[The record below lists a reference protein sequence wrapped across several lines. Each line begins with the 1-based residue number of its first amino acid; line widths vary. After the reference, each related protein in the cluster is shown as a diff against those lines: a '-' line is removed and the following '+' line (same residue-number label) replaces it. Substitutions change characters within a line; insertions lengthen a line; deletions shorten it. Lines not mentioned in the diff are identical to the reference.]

1 MERIGNKN
9 NTAESNPAPVVE
21 NKGNQEKKP
30 EEKGLKIEAKD
41 LGNNGRNN
49 RKDILDYIREENEA
63 ALKQMVGLG
72 LMDSRDAGKESRSM
86 ADFLR
91 DEEEKYFR
99 EKNNQS
105 KVRVSGDEAKKMSKG
120 MDEDFVPTKEA
131 TPEESMEDR
140 KHGEKVFLANINK
153 AIGENIGIKATAEA
167 KIDSIREETTKR
179 LIDTKRYDSMRSSIQ
194 SLYDQGRIDKGLYKT
209 KMASIDAIVQ
219 KAEETNNE
227 TMKDIAVGTY
237 GKIAAEQIKAENDRY
252 DNLENER
259 IKTDEE
265 ISKKRKEFAESG
277 LRGLTEAQQQELDKL
292 EDKRQA
298 LIADQR
304 KMNGLVS
311 KPDEER
317 IRERAVQIDEEEKQK
332 AAARK
337 EKLAKILGV
346 PVDQVDS
353 MVNNMVKKT
362 AAEQQ
367 KNAKQNNSANID
379 NGDSKKNTSAN
390 IDTADTKKNAN
401 TDPGK
406 KVGEVTGVGMSPISF
421 MRMMMAGNSSK
432 NTDDNSKDK
441 LKNPEGANEKI
452 KAFNE
457 YFEGLGEGDSFAQ
470 RSAKIAMGLLGQRV
484 ALESDEKKRK
494 AAEKFTLGACKNIK
508 ELPDDVKEKTKGLEE
523 KLARADMFESVI
535 NDINIGRTQD
545 LVKKFGEDAT
555 YAYMRA
561 ELRKAHL
568 QLLKKFNPQ
577 MAGQYESKR
586 KGVAY
591 DPKLYENIPSTITEE
606 EYNTGTAVIDGLIKV
621 FLDKVKGRDNLKSY
635 YDAETKL
642 SESTKSEEYKKL
654 AEEMNKGKSGDKVD
668 SAPTPEA
675 HKIDISVE
683 AHRFD
688 VLSRDLAKDYVL
700 GFYNKDNATRW
711 KDFMMGKKIYESSR
725 TDKSLDPEGQKFQYE
740 NNERLRQAMDNLNL
754 DDIFRG
760 SARELNGPDRE
771 FEGAYIYTELRKKVD
786 AIYKRHMTQG
796 ENEPSRDEKAELD
809 VQADMV
815 RQMMS
820 TFEEYYSK
828 RFNVERFGIEN
839 KFIRTMTG
847 AKNRV
852 RGLFRNLMR
861 HRAI

>member
-9 NTAESNPAPVVE
+9 NAAESNPAPVVE

-72 LMDSRDAGKESRSM
+72 LMDSRNAGKESRSM

-227 TMKDIAVGTY
+227 TMKDVAVGTY
-237 GKIAAEQIKAENDRY
+237 GVVAAEQIKAENDRY

-259 IKTDEE
+259 VKIDEE
-265 ISKKRKEFAESG
+265 IARKRKEFAEGG

-298 LIADQR
+298 LITDQR
-304 KMNGLVS
+304 KMNSLVS

-317 IRERAVQIDEEEKQK
+317 IRERAVQIDQEEKQK

-577 MAGQYESKR
+577 MAGQYESKM

-635 YDAETKL
+635 YDAETKI

-654 AEEMNKGKSGDKVD
+654 AAEMNKSKNGDKVD
-668 SAPTPEA
+668 SVPTHEI
-675 HKIDISVE
+675 HEIDKSAEVV
-683 AHRFD
+683 RVN
-688 VLSRDLAKDYVL
+688 VLSGDLAKDYIL
-700 GFYNKDNATRW
+700 GFYDKDNATKYR
-711 KDFMMGKKIYESSR
+711 DFMKGELIYESSR
-725 TDKSLDPEGQKFQYE
+725 TDIDLNPEGQDIQHE
-740 NNERLRQAMDNLNL
+740 NNERIRQAMDKLNL

-771 FEGAYIYTELRKKVD
+771 FEGAYVYTELQRKVD
-786 AIYKRHMTQG
+786 AINKRLQTRGEDAPSKEEKEELSLQDHMV
-796 ENEPSRDEKAELD
+796 K
-809 VQADMV
+809 
-815 RQMMS
+815 QMMS
-820 TFEEYYSK
+820 GFTEYYSK
-828 RFNVERFGIEN
+828 RFNVDKTSLRVNFML
-839 KFIRTMTG
+839 TMTG

>member
-9 NTAESNPAPVVE
+9 NAAESNPAPVVE

-72 LMDSRDAGKESRSM
+72 LMDSRNAGKESRSM

-167 KIDSIREETTKR
+167 KIDSIREETTER

-227 TMKDIAVGTY
+227 TMKDVAVGTY
-237 GKIAAEQIKAENDRY
+237 GVVAAEQIKAENDKY

-259 IKTDEE
+259 VKIDEE
-265 ISKKRKEFAESG
+265 IAKKRKEFAEG
-277 LRGLTEAQQQELDKL
+277 GVRGLTEAQQQELDKL

-298 LIADQR
+298 LITDQR
-304 KMNGLVS
+304 KMNSLVS

-577 MAGQYESKR
+577 MGGQYESKR

-654 AEEMNKGKSGDKVD
+654 VAEMKDSKDDNKVD
-668 SAPTPEA
+668 SVPTHEI
-675 HKIDISVE
+675 HEIDKSAEV
-683 AHRFD
+683 RRVN
-688 VLSRDLAKDYVL
+688 VLSGDLAKDYIL
-700 GFYNKDNATRW
+700 GFYDKDNATKYR
-711 KDFMMGKKIYESSR
+711 DFMKGELIYESSK
-725 TDKSLDPEGQKFQYE
+725 TDIDLNPEGQDIQHE
-740 NNERLRQAMDNLNL
+740 NNERIRQAMDKLNL

-771 FEGAYIYTELRKKVD
+771 FEGAYVYTELQRKVD
-786 AIYKRHMTQG
+786 AINKRLQTSGEDAPSKEEKEELSLQVHMV
-796 ENEPSRDEKAELD
+796 K
-809 VQADMV
+809 
-815 RQMMS
+815 QMMS
-820 TFEEYYSK
+820 GFTEYYSK
-828 RFNVERFGIEN
+828 RFNVEKPRLVLNFTS
-839 KFIRTMTG
+839 TMKEV
-847 AKNRV
+847 KNRV

>member
-167 KIDSIREETTKR
+167 KIDSIREETTKK

-209 KMASIDAIVQ
+209 KMASIDAIIQ

-259 IKTDEE
+259 VKTDEE
-265 ISKKRKEFAESG
+265 IAKKRKEFAEGG

-317 IRERAVQIDEEEKQK
+317 IRERAVQIDQEEKQK

-367 KNAKQNNSANID
+367 KNAKQNNSANTD
-379 NGDSKKNTSAN
+379 NGDTKKNTSAN
-390 IDTADTKKNAN
+390 IDSVDAKKNVN

-432 NTDDNSKDK
+432 NTDDSSKDK
-441 LKNPEGANEKI
+441 LKNSEGANEKI
-452 KAFNE
+452 KGFND
-457 YFEGLGEGDSFAQ
+457 YFENLGEGDSFSQ
-470 RSAKIAMGLLGQRV
+470 RSAKIAMELLGQRL
-484 ALESDEKKRK
+484 ALEGDEKKRK

-508 ELPDDVKEKTKGLEE
+508 ELPDDVKEKTKDLEE

-535 NDINIGRTQD
+535 NDINIGRTQE
-545 LVKKFGEDAT
+545 LAKKYGEDAT
-555 YAYMRA
+555 FLYMRT
-561 ELRKAHL
+561 ELRKAHF

-577 MAGQYESKR
+577 LAGQYESKM

-621 FLDKVKGRDNLKSY
+621 FLDKIKGRDNLKSY

-642 SESTKSEEYKKL
+642 SKSAKSEEYKKL
-654 AEEMNKGKSGDKVD
+654 VAEMKDSKDDNKVD
-668 SAPTPEA
+668 SVPTHEI
-675 HKIDISVE
+675 HEIDKSAEV
-683 AHRFD
+683 RRVN
-688 VLSRDLAKDYVL
+688 VLSGDLAKDYIL
-700 GFYNKDNATRW
+700 GFYDKDNATKYR
-711 KDFMMGKKIYESSR
+711 DFMKGELIYESSK
-725 TDKSLDPEGQKFQYE
+725 TDIDLNPEGQDIQHE
-740 NNERLRQAMDNLNL
+740 NNERIRQAMDKLNL

-771 FEGAYIYTELRKKVD
+771 FEGAYVYTELQRKVD
-786 AIYKRHMTQG
+786 AINKRLQTSGEDAPSKEEKEELSLQVHMV
-796 ENEPSRDEKAELD
+796 K
-809 VQADMV
+809 
-815 RQMMS
+815 QMMS
-820 TFEEYYSK
+820 GFTEYYSK
-828 RFNVERFGIEN
+828 RFNVEKPRLVLNFTS
-839 KFIRTMTG
+839 TMKG
-847 AKNRV
+847 VKNRV

>member
-9 NTAESNPAPVVE
+9 NAAESNPAPVVE

-72 LMDSRDAGKESRSM
+72 LMDSRNAGKESRSM

-227 TMKDIAVGTY
+227 TMKDVAVGTY
-237 GKIAAEQIKAENDRY
+237 GVVAAEQIKAENDRY

-259 IKTDEE
+259 VKIDEE
-265 ISKKRKEFAESG
+265 IARKRKEFAEGG

-298 LIADQR
+298 LITDQR
-304 KMNGLVS
+304 KMNSLVS

-317 IRERAVQIDEEEKQK
+317 IRERAVQIDQEEKQK

-545 LVKKFGEDAT
+545 LVKKFGEDVT

-577 MAGQYESKR
+577 MAGQYESKM

-606 EYNTGTAVIDGLIKV
+606 EYNTETAVIDGLIKV

-635 YDAETKL
+635 YDAETKI

-654 AEEMNKGKSGDKVD
+654 AAEMNKSKNGDKVD
-668 SAPTPEA
+668 NVPTHEIHEIDKSAE
-675 HKIDISVE
+675 V
-683 AHRFD
+683 RRVN
-688 VLSRDLAKDYVL
+688 VLSGDLAKDYIL
-700 GFYNKDNATRW
+700 GFYDKDNATKYR
-711 KDFMMGKKIYESSR
+711 DFMKGELIYESSK
-725 TDKSLDPEGQKFQYE
+725 TDIDLNPEGQDIQHE
-740 NNERLRQAMDNLNL
+740 NNERIRQAMDKLNL

-771 FEGAYIYTELRKKVD
+771 FEGAYVYTELQRKVD
-786 AIYKRHMTQG
+786 AINKRLQTSGEDAPSKEEKEELSLQVHMV
-796 ENEPSRDEKAELD
+796 K
-809 VQADMV
+809 
-815 RQMMS
+815 QMMS
-820 TFEEYYSK
+820 GFTEYYSK
-828 RFNVERFGIEN
+828 RFNVEKPRLVLNFTS
-839 KFIRTMTG
+839 TMKG
-847 AKNRV
+847 VKNRV

>member
-9 NTAESNPAPVVE
+9 NAAESNPAPVVE

-91 DEEEKYFR
+91 DEEEKYYR

-167 KIDSIREETTKR
+167 KIDSIREETTKK

-298 LIADQR
+298 FIADQR

-317 IRERAVQIDEEEKQK
+317 IRERAVQIDQEEKQK

-353 MVNNMVKKT
+353 MINNMVKKT

-367 KNAKQNNSANID
+367 KNAKQNNSANTD
-379 NGDSKKNTSAN
+379 NGDAKKNAPAN
-390 IDTADTKKNAN
+390 IDSVDAKKNAN

-441 LKNPEGANEKI
+441 LKNPDGSNEKI
-452 KAFNE
+452 KGFND
-457 YFEGLGEGDSFAQ
+457 YFENLSEGDSFAQ
-470 RSAKIAMGLLGQRV
+470 RSAKIAIDLLGV
-484 ALESDEKKRK
+484 HIALEDNDKRRK

-545 LVKKFGEDAT
+545 LVKKFGEDVT

-577 MAGQYESKR
+577 MAGQYESKM

-635 YDAETKL
+635 YDAETKI

-654 AEEMNKGKSGDKVD
+654 AAEMNKSKNGDKVD
-668 SAPTPEA
+668 SVPTHEI
-675 HKIDISVE
+675 HEIDKSAEVV
-683 AHRFD
+683 RVN
-688 VLSRDLAKDYVL
+688 VLSGDLAKDYIL
-700 GFYNKDNATRW
+700 GFYDKDNATKYR
-711 KDFMMGKKIYESSR
+711 DFMKGELIYESSR
-725 TDKSLDPEGQKFQYE
+725 TDIDLNPEGQDIQHE
-740 NNERLRQAMDNLNL
+740 NNERIRQAMDKLNL

-771 FEGAYIYTELRKKVD
+771 FEGAYVYTELQRKVD
-786 AIYKRHMTQG
+786 AINKRLQTRGEDAPSKEEKEELSLQDHMV
-796 ENEPSRDEKAELD
+796 K
-809 VQADMV
+809 
-815 RQMMS
+815 QMMS
-820 TFEEYYSK
+820 GFTEYYSK
-828 RFNVERFGIEN
+828 RFNVEKTSLRVNFML
-839 KFIRTMTG
+839 TMTG

>member
-72 LMDSRDAGKESRSM
+72 LMDGRDAGKESHSM

-105 KVRVSGDEAKKMSKG
+105 RVRVSGDEAKMMSKG

-131 TPEESMEDR
+131 APEESMEDR
-140 KHGEKVFLANINK
+140 KHGEKVFLASINK

-167 KIDSIREETTKR
+167 KIDSIREETSKK
-179 LIDTKRYDSMRSSIQ
+179 LIDTKRYDNMRSSIQ

-259 IKTDEE
+259 VKIDEE
-265 ISKKRKEFAESG
+265 IAKKRKEFAEG
-277 LRGLTEAQQQELDKL
+277 GVRGLTEAQQQELDKL

-304 KMNGLVS
+304 KMNSLVS

-317 IRERAVQIDEEEKQK
+317 IRERAVQIDQEEKQK

-346 PVDQVDS
+346 SVDQVDS
-353 MVNNMVKKT
+353 MVNGMVKKT

-367 KNAKQNNSANID
+367 KNAKQNNSANTD
-379 NGDSKKNTSAN
+379 NGDAKKNTPAN
-390 IDTADTKKNAN
+390 IDSVDAKKNAN

-406 KVGEVTGVGMSPISF
+406 KVGEVTGVGMSPIKY
-421 MRMMMAGNSSK
+421 MRMLMSGNSSK
-432 NTDDNSKDK
+432 NNDDSSKDK

-452 KAFNE
+452 KGFND
-457 YFEGLGEGDSFAQ
+457 YFEGLGEGDSFSQ

-484 ALESDEKKRK
+484 ALEGDEKKRK

-508 ELPDDVKEKTKGLEE
+508 ELPDDVKEKTKDLKE

-577 MAGQYESKR
+577 MAGQYESKM

-621 FLDKVKGRDNLKSY
+621 FLDKVKGRDSLKSY
-635 YDAETKL
+635 NDAETKL
-642 SESTKSEEYKKL
+642 SESTKSEEYRKL
-654 AEEMNKGKSGDKVD
+654 VAEMNKSKNGDKAD
-668 SAPTPEA
+668 SVPAPEA

-683 AHRFD
+683 AHRSD

-700 GFYNKDNATRW
+700 GFYNKNNATRW
-711 KDFMMGKKIYESSR
+711 KGFMMGKKIYESSR

-740 NNERLRQAMDNLNL
+740 NNERLRQAMDKLNL

-771 FEGAYIYTELRKKVD
+771 FEGAYIYTELRKKID
-786 AIYKRHMTQG
+786 AIYKRHMTLG
-796 ENEPSRDEKAELD
+796 ENEPSREEKAELYL
-809 VQADMV
+809 QADMV

-820 TFEEYYSK
+820 TFDEYYSK
-828 RFNVERFGIEN
+828 RFNVEKSESVQ
-839 KFIRTMTG
+839 KFIHTMTEP
-847 AKNRV
+847 KNRV
-852 RGLFRNLMR
+852 RRLFRNLMR

>member
-9 NTAESNPAPVVE
+9 NAAESNPAPVVE

-167 KIDSIREETTKR
+167 KIDSIREETTKK

-209 KMASIDAIVQ
+209 KMASIDAIIQ

-265 ISKKRKEFAESG
+265 IAKKRKEFVEGG

-304 KMNGLVS
+304 KMNSLVS

-317 IRERAVQIDEEEKQK
+317 IRERAVQIDQEEKQK

-379 NGDSKKNTSAN
+379 NGDTKKNVPVN
-390 IDTADTKKNAN
+390 IDSVDAKTNAN

-441 LKNPEGANEKI
+441 LKNPDGSNEKI
-452 KAFNE
+452 KGFND
-457 YFEGLGEGDSFAQ
+457 YFENLSEGDSFA
-470 RSAKIAMGLLGQRV
+470 
-484 ALESDEKKRK
+484 
-494 AAEKFTLGACKNIK
+494 
-508 ELPDDVKEKTKGLEE
+508 
-523 KLARADMFESVI
+523 
-535 NDINIGRTQD
+535 
-545 LVKKFGEDAT
+545 
-555 YAYMRA
+555 
-561 ELRKAHL
+561 HL
-568 QLLKKFNPQ
+568 FFK
-577 MAGQYESKR
+577 
-586 KGVAY
+586 
-591 DPKLYENIPSTITEE
+591 
-606 EYNTGTAVIDGLIKV
+606 
-621 FLDKVKGRDNLKSY
+621 
-635 YDAETKL
+635 
-642 SESTKSEEYKKL
+642 
-654 AEEMNKGKSGDKVD
+654 
-668 SAPTPEA
+668 
-675 HKIDISVE
+675 
-683 AHRFD
+683 
-688 VLSRDLAKDYVL
+688 
-700 GFYNKDNATRW
+700 
-711 KDFMMGKKIYESSR
+711 
-725 TDKSLDPEGQKFQYE
+725 
-740 NNERLRQAMDNLNL
+740 
-754 DDIFRG
+754 
-760 SARELNGPDRE
+760 
-771 FEGAYIYTELRKKVD
+771 
-786 AIYKRHMTQG
+786 
-796 ENEPSRDEKAELD
+796 
-809 VQADMV
+809 
-815 RQMMS
+815 
-820 TFEEYYSK
+820 
-828 RFNVERFGIEN
+828 
-839 KFIRTMTG
+839 
-847 AKNRV
+847 
-852 RGLFRNLMR
+852 
-861 HRAI
+861 

>member
-41 LGNNGRNN
+41 LESNGRST
-49 RKDILDYIREENEA
+49 RKDILNYIREENEA

-72 LMDSRDAGKESRSM
+72 LMEEKDAKKDSRSM
-86 ADFLR
+86 GDFLR
-91 DEEEKYFR
+91 DEEEKYLR
-99 EKNNQS
+99 LRSDQS
-105 KVRVSGDEAKKMSKG
+105 KVRVSGDEAKEMSKG
-120 MDEDFVPTKEA
+120 MDEDFVATREA
-131 TPEESMEDR
+131 TNEESMEDR
-140 KHGEKVFLANINK
+140 KRGEKILLAAINR
-153 AIGENIGIKATAEA
+153 AIGENIGIKAVA
-167 KIDSIREETTKR
+167 KSEIDSIKEETSKK
-179 LIDTKRYDSMRSSIQ
+179 LMDGKRYDSMRSSIQ

-209 KMASIDAIVQ
+209 KMAAVDVIIK
-219 KAEETNNE
+219 KAGETNNE

-237 GKIAAEQIKAENDRY
+237 GKIAAEQIRAENDRY

-259 IKTDEE
+259 VKIDEE
-265 ISKKRKEFAESG
+265 IARKRKEFAEGG

-298 LIADQR
+298 LITDQR
-304 KMNGLVS
+304 KMNSLVS

-317 IRERAVQIDEEEKQK
+317 IRERAVQIDQEEKQK

-346 PVDQVDS
+346 SVDQVDS
-353 MVNNMVKKT
+353 MVNGMVKKT

-367 KNAKQNNSANID
+367 KNAKQNSSANTDNGDAKKTTPANID
-379 NGDSKKNTSAN
+379 SVDA
-390 IDTADTKKNAN
+390 KKNAN

-421 MRMMMAGNSSK
+421 MRMMAGNSSK
-432 NTDDNSKDK
+432 NTDDSSKDK

-452 KAFNE
+452 KGFNE
-457 YFEGLGEGDSFAQ
+457 YFEGLGEGDSFSQ
-470 RSAKIAMGLLGQRV
+470 RSAKIAIDLLGV
-484 ALESDEKKRK
+484 HIALEDNDKRRK

-508 ELPDDVKEKTKGLEE
+508 ELPDDVKEKTKDLKE

-535 NDINIGRTQD
+535 NDINIGRTQE
-545 LVKKFGEDAT
+545 LAKKYGEDAT
-555 YAYMRA
+555 FLYMRT
-561 ELRKAHL
+561 ELRKAHF

-577 MAGQYESKR
+577 LAGQYESKM
-586 KGVAY
+586 KGVTY

-621 FLDKVKGRDNLKSY
+621 FLAKVKFRDRLKSF
-635 YDAETKL
+635 YDAEKKL
-642 SESTKSEEYKKL
+642 GESTKSEEYKKL
-654 AEEMNKGKSGDKVD
+654 VAEMKDSKNGDKVD
-668 SAPTPEA
+668 SAPTPEI
-675 HKIDISVE
+675 HEIDKSAEVG
-683 AHRFD
+683 RVN
-688 VLSRDLAKDYVL
+688 VLSGDLAKDYIL
-700 GFYNKDNATRW
+700 GFYDKDNATKY
-711 KDFMMGKKIYESSR
+711 KDFMKGNLVYESSR
-725 TDKSLDPEGQKFQYE
+725 TDINLNPEGQDIQHE
-740 NNERLRQAMDNLNL
+740 NNERIRQAMDKLNL

-771 FEGAYIYTELRKKVD
+771 FEGAYVYTELQRKVD
-786 AIYKRHMTQG
+786 AINKRLQTSGEDAPSNEEKEELSLQVHMV
-796 ENEPSRDEKAELD
+796 K
-809 VQADMV
+809 
-815 RQMMS
+815 QMMS
-820 TFEEYYSK
+820 GFTEYYSK
-828 RFNVERFGIEN
+828 RFNVEKPRLVLNFTS
-839 KFIRTMTG
+839 TMKG
-847 AKNRV
+847 VKNRV

>member
-41 LGNNGRNN
+41 LESNGRST
-49 RKDILDYIREENEA
+49 RKDILNYIREENEA

-72 LMDSRDAGKESRSM
+72 LMEEKDAKKDSRSM
-86 ADFLR
+86 GDFLR
-91 DEEEKYFR
+91 DEEEKYLR
-99 EKNNQS
+99 LRSDQS
-105 KVRVSGDEAKKMSKG
+105 KVRVSGDEAKEMSKG
-120 MDEDFVPTKEA
+120 MDEDFVATREA
-131 TPEESMEDR
+131 TNEESMEDR
-140 KHGEKVFLANINK
+140 KRGEKILLAAINR
-153 AIGENIGIKATAEA
+153 AIGENIGIKAVA
-167 KIDSIREETTKR
+167 KSEIDSIKEETSKK
-179 LIDTKRYDSMRSSIQ
+179 LIDVKRYDSMRSSIQ

-209 KMASIDAIVQ
+209 KMAAVDVIIK
-219 KAEETNNE
+219 KAGETNNE

-259 IKTDEE
+259 VKIDEE
-265 ISKKRKEFAESG
+265 IARKRKEFAEGG

-298 LIADQR
+298 LITDQR
-304 KMNGLVS
+304 KMNSLVS

-317 IRERAVQIDEEEKQK
+317 IRERAVQIDQEEKQK

-367 KNAKQNNSANID
+367 KNAKQNNSANTD
-379 NGDSKKNTSAN
+379 NGDAKKNAPAN
-390 IDTADTKKNAN
+390 IDSVDAKKNAN

-406 KVGEVTGVGMSPISF
+406 KVGEVTGVGMSPIKY
-421 MRMMMAGNSSK
+421 MRMLMSGNSSK
-432 NTDDNSKDK
+432 NNDDSSKDK

-452 KAFNE
+452 KIFNE
-457 YFEGLGEGDSFAQ
+457 YFEGLGEGDSFSQ

-484 ALESDEKKRK
+484 ALEGDEKKRK

-523 KLARADMFESVI
+523 KLARADIFESVI

-545 LVKKFGEDAT
+545 LVKKFGEDVT

-561 ELRKAHL
+561 ELRNAHL

-577 MAGQYESKR
+577 MAGQYESKM

-635 YDAETKL
+635 YDAETKI

-654 AEEMNKGKSGDKVD
+654 AAEMNKSKNGDKVD
-668 SAPTPEA
+668 NVPTHEIHEIDKSAE
-675 HKIDISVE
+675 V
-683 AHRFD
+683 RRVN
-688 VLSRDLAKDYVL
+688 VLSGDLAKDYIL
-700 GFYNKDNATRW
+700 GFYDKDNATKYR
-711 KDFMMGKKIYESSR
+711 DFMKGELIYESSK
-725 TDKSLDPEGQKFQYE
+725 TDIDLNPEGQDIQHE
-740 NNERLRQAMDNLNL
+740 NNERIRQAMDKLNL

-771 FEGAYIYTELRKKVD
+771 FEGAYVYTELQRKVD
-786 AIYKRHMTQG
+786 AINKRLQTSGEDAPSKEEKEELSLQVHMV
-796 ENEPSRDEKAELD
+796 K
-809 VQADMV
+809 
-815 RQMMS
+815 QMMS
-820 TFEEYYSK
+820 GFTEYYSK
-828 RFNVERFGIEN
+828 RFNVEKPRLVLNFTS
-839 KFIRTMTG
+839 TMKG
-847 AKNRV
+847 VKNRV

>member
-72 LMDSRDAGKESRSM
+72 LMDSRNAGKESRSM

-131 TPEESMEDR
+131 APEESMEDR

-153 AIGENIGIKATAEA
+153 AIGENIGIKATAET
-167 KIDSIREETTKR
+167 KIDSIKEETSKK

-209 KMASIDAIVQ
+209 KMASIDAIIQ

-237 GKIAAEQIKAENDRY
+237 GVVAAEQIKAENDRY

-259 IKTDEE
+259 LKIDEE
-265 ISKKRKEFAESG
+265 IAKKRKEFAEG
-277 LRGLTEAQQQELDKL
+277 GVRGLTEAQQQELDKL

-298 LIADQR
+298 LITDQR
-304 KMNGLVS
+304 KMNSLVS

-317 IRERAVQIDEEEKQK
+317 IRERAVQIDQEEKQK

-367 KNAKQNNSANID
+367 KNAKQINSANID
-379 NGDSKKNTSAN
+379 NGDAKKDAPAN
-390 IDTADTKKNAN
+390 IDSVDAKKNAN

-441 LKNPEGANEKI
+441 LKNPDGSDEKI
-452 KAFNE
+452 KGFND
-457 YFEGLGEGDSFAQ
+457 YFEGLGEGDSFSQ
-470 RSAKIAMGLLGQRV
+470 RSAKIAMELLGQRL
-484 ALESDEKKRK
+484 ALEGDEKKRK
-494 AAEKFTLGACKNIK
+494 AAEKFTLGACKNLK
-508 ELPDDVKEKTKGLEE
+508 ELPNDVKEKTKDLKE

-535 NDINIGRTQD
+535 NDINIGRTQE
-545 LVKKFGEDAT
+545 LAKKYGEDAT
-555 YAYMRA
+555 FLYMRT
-561 ELRKAHL
+561 ELRKAHF

-577 MAGQYESKR
+577 MAGQYESKM

-621 FLDKVKGRDNLKSY
+621 FLDKIKGRDNLKSY

-642 SESTKSEEYKKL
+642 SKSAKSEEYKKL
-654 AEEMNKGKSGDKVD
+654 VAEMKDSKDDNKVD
-668 SAPTPEA
+668 SVPTHEI
-675 HKIDISVE
+675 HEIDKSAEV
-683 AHRFD
+683 RRVN
-688 VLSRDLAKDYVL
+688 VLSGDLAKDYIL
-700 GFYNKDNATRW
+700 GFYDKDNATKY

-725 TDKSLDPEGQKFQYE
+725 TDIDLNSEVQNIQHE
-740 NNERLRQAMDNLNL
+740 NNERIRQAMDKLNL

-771 FEGAYIYTELRKKVD
+771 FEGAYVYTELQKKVD
-786 AIYKRHMTQG
+786 AINKRLQTRGEDAPSNEEKEELSLQG
-796 ENEPSRDEKAELD
+796 H
-809 VQADMV
+809 MV
-815 RQMMS
+815 RQMMVNF
-820 TFEEYYSK
+820 TEYYSK
-828 RFNVERFGIEN
+828 RFNVEESRLVLNFTS
-839 KFIRTMTG
+839 TMTG
-847 AKNRV
+847 TKNRV

>member
-9 NTAESNPAPVVE
+9 NAAESNPAPVVE

-72 LMDSRDAGKESRSM
+72 LMDSRNAGKESRSM

-167 KIDSIREETTKR
+167 KIDSIREETTKK

-209 KMASIDAIVQ
+209 KMASIDAIIQ

-259 IKTDEE
+259 VKTDEE
-265 ISKKRKEFAESG
+265 IAKKRKEFAEGG

-317 IRERAVQIDEEEKQK
+317 IRERAVQIDQEEKQK

-367 KNAKQNNSANID
+367 KNAKQNNSANTD
-379 NGDSKKNTSAN
+379 NGDTKKNTSAN
-390 IDTADTKKNAN
+390 IDSVDAKKNVN

-432 NTDDNSKDK
+432 NTDDSSKDK
-441 LKNPEGANEKI
+441 LKNSEGANEKI
-452 KAFNE
+452 KGFND
-457 YFEGLGEGDSFAQ
+457 YFENLGEGDSFSQ
-470 RSAKIAMGLLGQRV
+470 RSAKIAMELLGQRL
-484 ALESDEKKRK
+484 ALEGDEKKRK

-508 ELPDDVKEKTKGLEE
+508 ELPDDVKEKTKDLEE

-535 NDINIGRTQD
+535 NDINIGRTQE
-545 LVKKFGEDAT
+545 LAKKYGEDAT
-555 YAYMRA
+555 FLYMRT
-561 ELRKAHL
+561 ELRKAHF

-577 MAGQYESKR
+577 LAGQYESKM

-621 FLDKVKGRDNLKSY
+621 FLDKIKGRDNLKSY

-642 SESTKSEEYKKL
+642 SKSAKSEEYKKL
-654 AEEMNKGKSGDKVD
+654 VAEMKDSKDDNKVD
-668 SAPTPEA
+668 SVPTHEI
-675 HKIDISVE
+675 HEIDKSAEV
-683 AHRFD
+683 RRVN
-688 VLSRDLAKDYVL
+688 VLSGDLAKDYIL
-700 GFYNKDNATRW
+700 GFYDKDNATKYR
-711 KDFMMGKKIYESSR
+711 DFMKGELIYESSK
-725 TDKSLDPEGQKFQYE
+725 TDIDLNPEGQDIQHE
-740 NNERLRQAMDNLNL
+740 NNERIRQAMDKLNL

-771 FEGAYIYTELRKKVD
+771 FEGAYVYTELQRKVD
-786 AIYKRHMTQG
+786 AINKRLQTSGEDAPSKEEKEELSLQVHMV
-796 ENEPSRDEKAELD
+796 K
-809 VQADMV
+809 
-815 RQMMS
+815 QMMS
-820 TFEEYYSK
+820 GFTEYYSK
-828 RFNVERFGIEN
+828 RFNVEKPRLVLNFTS
-839 KFIRTMTG
+839 TMKG
-847 AKNRV
+847 VKNRV

>member
-167 KIDSIREETTKR
+167 KIDSIREETTKK

-209 KMASIDAIVQ
+209 KMASIDAIIQ

-259 IKTDEE
+259 VKTDEE
-265 ISKKRKEFAESG
+265 IAKKRKEFAEGG

-317 IRERAVQIDEEEKQK
+317 IRERAVQIDQEEKQK

-367 KNAKQNNSANID
+367 KNAKQNNSANTD
-379 NGDSKKNTSAN
+379 NGDTKKNTSAN
-390 IDTADTKKNAN
+390 IDSVDAKKNVN

-432 NTDDNSKDK
+432 NTDDSSKDK
-441 LKNPEGANEKI
+441 LKNSEGANEKI
-452 KAFNE
+452 KGFND
-457 YFEGLGEGDSFAQ
+457 YFENLGEGDSFSQ
-470 RSAKIAMGLLGQRV
+470 RSAKIAMELLGQRL
-484 ALESDEKKRK
+484 ALEGDEKKRK

-508 ELPDDVKEKTKGLEE
+508 ELPDDVKEKTKDLEE

-535 NDINIGRTQD
+535 NDINIGRTQE
-545 LVKKFGEDAT
+545 LAKKYGEDAT
-555 YAYMRA
+555 FLYMRT
-561 ELRKAHL
+561 ELRKAHF

-577 MAGQYESKR
+577 LAGQYESKM

-621 FLDKVKGRDNLKSY
+621 FLDKIKGSDNLKSY

-642 SESTKSEEYKKL
+642 SKSAKSEEYKKL
-654 AEEMNKGKSGDKVD
+654 VAEMKDSKDDNKVD
-668 SAPTPEA
+668 SVPTHEI
-675 HKIDISVE
+675 HEIDKSAEV
-683 AHRFD
+683 RRVN
-688 VLSRDLAKDYVL
+688 VLSGDLAKDYIL
-700 GFYNKDNATRW
+700 GFYDKDNATKYR
-711 KDFMMGKKIYESSR
+711 DFMKGELIYESSK
-725 TDKSLDPEGQKFQYE
+725 TDIDLNPEGQDIQHV
-740 NNERLRQAMDNLNL
+740 NNERIRQAMDKLNL

-771 FEGAYIYTELRKKVD
+771 FEGAYVYTELQRKVD
-786 AIYKRHMTQG
+786 AINKRLQTSGEDAPSKEEKEELSLQVHMV
-796 ENEPSRDEKAELD
+796 K
-809 VQADMV
+809 
-815 RQMMS
+815 QMMS
-820 TFEEYYSK
+820 GFTEYYSK
-828 RFNVERFGIEN
+828 RFNVEKPRLVLNFTS
-839 KFIRTMTG
+839 TMKG
-847 AKNRV
+847 VKNRV

>member
-9 NTAESNPAPVVE
+9 NAAESNPVPVVE

-72 LMDSRDAGKESRSM
+72 LMDSRDAGRESRSM

-105 KVRVSGDEAKKMSKG
+105 KVRVSGDEAKKMSNG

-153 AIGENIGIKATAEA
+153 AIGENIGIKAAAEA
-167 KIDSIREETTKR
+167 KIDSIKEETSKK
-179 LIDTKRYDSMRSSIQ
+179 LIDIKRYDSMRSSIQ

-209 KMASIDAIVQ
+209 KMAAVDVIIQ

-259 IKTDEE
+259 VKIDEE
-265 ISKKRKEFAESG
+265 IARKRKEFAEGG

-298 LIADQR
+298 LITDQR
-304 KMNGLVS
+304 KMNSLVS

-353 MVNNMVKKT
+353 MVNGMVKKT

-367 KNAKQNNSANID
+367 KNAKQNNSANTDSGDTKKNTSVNID
-379 NGDSKKNTSAN
+379 NGDTKKNTN
-390 IDTADTKKNAN
+390 V
-401 TDPGK
+401 DPGK
-406 KVGEVTGVGMSPISF
+406 KVGEVTGVGMNPIAF
-421 MRMMMAGNSSK
+421 MRIMMAGNSSK
-432 NTDDNSKDK
+432 NTGDDSKDK
-441 LKNPEGANEKI
+441 LRNPDEANEKI

-470 RSAKIAMGLLGQRV
+470 RSAKIAIDLLGVRI
-484 ALESDEKKRK
+484 ALEDNEKKRK
-494 AAEKFTLGACKNIK
+494 TAEKFTLGACKNLK
-508 ELPDDVKEKTKGLEE
+508 ELPDDVKEKTKGLQE
-523 KLARADMFESVI
+523 KLARADMLESVI
-535 NDINIGRTQD
+535 NDINIGRTQE
-545 LVKKFGEDAT
+545 LAKKYGEDAT
-555 YAYMRA
+555 FLYMRT
-561 ELRKAHL
+561 ELRKAHF

-577 MAGQYESKR
+577 LAGQYESKMR
-586 KGVAY
+586 GVAY
-591 DPKLYENIPSTITEE
+591 DAKLYENIPSTITEE

-654 AEEMNKGKSGDKVD
+654 AAEMNKSKNGDKVD
-668 SAPTPEA
+668 NVPTHEIHEIDKSAE
-675 HKIDISVE
+675 V
-683 AHRFD
+683 RRVN
-688 VLSRDLAKDYVL
+688 VLSGDLAKDYIL
-700 GFYNKDNATRW
+700 GFYDKDNATKYR
-711 KDFMMGKKIYESSR
+711 DFMKGELIYESSK
-725 TDKSLDPEGQKFQYE
+725 TDIDLNPEGQDIQHE
-740 NNERLRQAMDNLNL
+740 NNERIRQAMDKLNL

-771 FEGAYIYTELRKKVD
+771 FEGAYVYTELQRKVD
-786 AIYKRHMTQG
+786 AINKRLQTSGEDAPSKEEKEELSLQVHMV
-796 ENEPSRDEKAELD
+796 K
-809 VQADMV
+809 
-815 RQMMS
+815 QMMS
-820 TFEEYYSK
+820 GFTEYYSK
-828 RFNVERFGIEN
+828 RFNVEKPRLVLNFTS
-839 KFIRTMTG
+839 TMKG
-847 AKNRV
+847 VKNRV

>member
-9 NTAESNPAPVVE
+9 NAAESNPAPVVE

-72 LMDSRDAGKESRSM
+72 LMDSRNAGKESRSM

-167 KIDSIREETTKR
+167 KIDSIREETTKK

-209 KMASIDAIVQ
+209 KMASIDAIIQ

-259 IKTDEE
+259 VKTDEE
-265 ISKKRKEFAESG
+265 IAKKRKEFAEGG

-317 IRERAVQIDEEEKQK
+317 IRERAVQIDQEEKQK

-367 KNAKQNNSANID
+367 KNAKQNNSANTD
-379 NGDSKKNTSAN
+379 NGDTKKNTSAN
-390 IDTADTKKNAN
+390 IDSVDAKKNVN

-432 NTDDNSKDK
+432 NTDDSSKDK
-441 LKNPEGANEKI
+441 LKNSEGANEKI
-452 KAFNE
+452 KGFND
-457 YFEGLGEGDSFAQ
+457 YFENLGEGDSFSQ
-470 RSAKIAMGLLGQRV
+470 RSAKIAMELLGQRL
-484 ALESDEKKRK
+484 ALEGDEKKRK

-508 ELPDDVKEKTKGLEE
+508 ELPDDVKEKTKDLEE

-535 NDINIGRTQD
+535 NDINIGRTQE
-545 LVKKFGEDAT
+545 LAKKYGEDAT
-555 YAYMRA
+555 FLYMRT
-561 ELRKAHL
+561 ELRKAHF

-577 MAGQYESKR
+577 LAGQYESKM

-621 FLDKVKGRDNLKSY
+621 FLDKIKGRDNLKSY

-642 SESTKSEEYKKL
+642 SKSAKSEEYKKL
-654 AEEMNKGKSGDKVD
+654 VAEMKDSKDDNKVD
-668 SAPTPEA
+668 SVPTHEI
-675 HKIDISVE
+675 HEIDKSAEV
-683 AHRFD
+683 RRVN
-688 VLSRDLAKDYVL
+688 VLSGDLAKDYIL
-700 GFYNKDNATRW
+700 GFYDKDNATKYR
-711 KDFMMGKKIYESSR
+711 DFMKGELIYESSK
-725 TDKSLDPEGQKFQYE
+725 TDIDLNPEGQDIQHE
-740 NNERLRQAMDNLNL
+740 NNERIRQAMDKLNL

-771 FEGAYIYTELRKKVD
+771 FEGAYVYTELQKKVD
-786 AIYKRHMTQG
+786 AINKRLQTRGEDAPSKEEKEELSLQDHMV
-796 ENEPSRDEKAELD
+796 K
-809 VQADMV
+809 
-815 RQMMS
+815 QMMS
-820 TFEEYYSK
+820 SFTEYYSK
-828 RFNVERFGIEN
+828 RFNVEKTGLRMNFTLI
-839 KFIRTMTG
+839 MTG

>member
-9 NTAESNPAPVVE
+9 NAAESNPAPVVE

-99 EKNNQS
+99 EKNSQS

-131 TPEESMEDR
+131 APEESMEDR

-167 KIDSIREETTKR
+167 KIDSIREETTKK

-209 KMASIDAIVQ
+209 KMASIDVIVQ

-259 IKTDEE
+259 VKIDEE
-265 ISKKRKEFAESG
+265 IAKKRKEFAEGG

-298 LIADQR
+298 LITDQR
-304 KMNGLVS
+304 KMNSLVS

-353 MVNNMVKKT
+353 MVNGMVKKT

-367 KNAKQNNSANID
+367 KNAKQNNLANTDNGDAKKNAPANID
-379 NGDSKKNTSAN
+379 SVDA
-390 IDTADTKKNAN
+390 KKNAN

-432 NTDDNSKDK
+432 NTDDSSKDK

-452 KAFNE
+452 KGFND
-457 YFEGLGEGDSFAQ
+457 YFENLGEGDSFSQ
-470 RSAKIAMGLLGQRV
+470 RSAKIAMELLGQRL
-484 ALESDEKKRK
+484 ALEGDEKRRK

-508 ELPDDVKEKTKGLEE
+508 ELPDDVKEKTKDLEE
-523 KLARADMFESVI
+523 KLARADVFESVI
-535 NDINIGRTQD
+535 NDINIGRTQE
-545 LVKKFGEDAT
+545 LAKKYGEDAT
-555 YAYMRA
+555 FLYMRT
-561 ELRKAHL
+561 ELRKAHF

-577 MAGQYESKR
+577 LAGQYESKM

-591 DPKLYENIPSTITEE
+591 NPKLYENIPSTITEE

-621 FLDKVKGRDNLKSY
+621 FLDKIKGRDNLKSY

-642 SESTKSEEYKKL
+642 SKSAKSEEYKKL
-654 AEEMNKGKSGDKVD
+654 VAEMKDSKDDNKVD
-668 SAPTPEA
+668 SVPTHEI
-675 HKIDISVE
+675 HEIDKSAEV
-683 AHRFD
+683 RRVN
-688 VLSRDLAKDYVL
+688 VLSGDLAKDYIL
-700 GFYNKDNATRW
+700 GFYDKDNAT
-711 KDFMMGKKIYESSR
+711 KYGDFMKGELIYESSR
-725 TDKSLDPEGQKFQYE
+725 MDIDLNPEGQDIQHE
-740 NNERLRQAMDNLNL
+740 NNERIRQAMDKLNL

-771 FEGAYIYTELRKKVD
+771 FEGAYVYTELQRKVD
-786 AIYKRHMTQG
+786 AINKRLQTRGEDAPSKEEKEELSLQDHMV
-796 ENEPSRDEKAELD
+796 K
-809 VQADMV
+809 
-815 RQMMS
+815 QMMS
-820 TFEEYYSK
+820 SFTEYYSK
-828 RFNVERFGIEN
+828 RFNVEKTGLRMNFTLI
-839 KFIRTMTG
+839 MTG

>member
-9 NTAESNPAPVVE
+9 NAAESNPAPVVE

-72 LMDSRDAGKESRSM
+72 LMDSRNAGKESRSM

-227 TMKDIAVGTY
+227 TMKDVAVGTY
-237 GKIAAEQIKAENDRY
+237 GVVAAEQIKAENDKY

-259 IKTDEE
+259 VKIDEE
-265 ISKKRKEFAESG
+265 IAKKRKEFAEG
-277 LRGLTEAQQQELDKL
+277 GVRGLTEAQQQELDKL

-298 LIADQR
+298 LITDQR
-304 KMNGLVS
+304 KMNSLVS

-470 RSAKIAMGLLGQRV
+470 RSAKIAMELLGQRL
-484 ALESDEKKRK
+484 ALEGDEKKRK

-508 ELPDDVKEKTKGLEE
+508 ELPDDVKEKTKDLEE

-535 NDINIGRTQD
+535 NDINIGRTQE
-545 LVKKFGEDAT
+545 LAKKYGEDAT
-555 YAYMRA
+555 FLYMRT
-561 ELRKAHL
+561 ELRKAHF

-577 MAGQYESKR
+577 LAGQYESKM

-621 FLDKVKGRDNLKSY
+621 FLDKIKGRDNLKSY

-642 SESTKSEEYKKL
+642 SKSAKSEEYKKL
-654 AEEMNKGKSGDKVD
+654 VAEMKDSKDDNKVD
-668 SAPTPEA
+668 SVPTHEI
-675 HKIDISVE
+675 HEIDKSAEV
-683 AHRFD
+683 RRVN
-688 VLSRDLAKDYVL
+688 VLSGDLAKDYIL
-700 GFYNKDNATRW
+700 GFYDKDNATKYR
-711 KDFMMGKKIYESSR
+711 DFMKGELIYESSK
-725 TDKSLDPEGQKFQYE
+725 TDIDLNPEGQDIQHE
-740 NNERLRQAMDNLNL
+740 NNERIRQAMDKLNL

-771 FEGAYIYTELRKKVD
+771 FEGAYVYTELQRKVD
-786 AIYKRHMTQG
+786 AINKRLQTSGEDAPSKEEKEELSLQVHMV
-796 ENEPSRDEKAELD
+796 K
-809 VQADMV
+809 
-815 RQMMS
+815 QMMS
-820 TFEEYYSK
+820 GFTEYYSK
-828 RFNVERFGIEN
+828 RFNVEKPRLVLNFTS
-839 KFIRTMTG
+839 TMKG
-847 AKNRV
+847 VKNRV

>member
-167 KIDSIREETTKR
+167 KIDSIREETTKK

-209 KMASIDAIVQ
+209 KMASIDAIIQ

-259 IKTDEE
+259 VKTDEE
-265 ISKKRKEFAESG
+265 IAKKRKEFAEGG

-317 IRERAVQIDEEEKQK
+317 IRERAVQIDQEEKQK

-367 KNAKQNNSANID
+367 KNAKQNNSANTD
-379 NGDSKKNTSAN
+379 NGDTKKNTSAN
-390 IDTADTKKNAN
+390 IDSVDAKKNVN

-432 NTDDNSKDK
+432 NTDDSSKDK
-441 LKNPEGANEKI
+441 LKNSEGANEKI
-452 KAFNE
+452 KGFND
-457 YFEGLGEGDSFAQ
+457 YFENLGEGDSFSQ
-470 RSAKIAMGLLGQRV
+470 RSAKIAMELLGQRL
-484 ALESDEKKRK
+484 ALEGDEKKRK

-508 ELPDDVKEKTKGLEE
+508 ELPDDVKEKTKDLEE

-535 NDINIGRTQD
+535 NDINIGRTQE
-545 LVKKFGEDAT
+545 LAKKYGEDAT
-555 YAYMRA
+555 FLYMRT
-561 ELRKAHL
+561 ELRKAHF

-577 MAGQYESKR
+577 LAGQYESKM

-621 FLDKVKGRDNLKSY
+621 FLDKIKGRDNLKSY

-642 SESTKSEEYKKL
+642 SKSAKSEEYKKL
-654 AEEMNKGKSGDKVD
+654 VAEMKDSKDDNKVD
-668 SAPTPEA
+668 SVPTHEI
-675 HKIDISVE
+675 HEIDKSAEV
-683 AHRFD
+683 RRVN
-688 VLSRDLAKDYVL
+688 VLSGDLAKDYIL
-700 GFYNKDNATRW
+700 GFYDKDNATKYR
-711 KDFMMGKKIYESSR
+711 DFMKGELIYESSK
-725 TDKSLDPEGQKFQYE
+725 TDIDLNPEGQDIQHV
-740 NNERLRQAMDNLNL
+740 NNERIRQAMDKLNL

-771 FEGAYIYTELRKKVD
+771 FEGAYVYTELQRKVD
-786 AIYKRHMTQG
+786 AINKRLQTSGEDAPSKEEKEELSLQVHMV
-796 ENEPSRDEKAELD
+796 K
-809 VQADMV
+809 
-815 RQMMS
+815 QMMS
-820 TFEEYYSK
+820 GFTEYYSK
-828 RFNVERFGIEN
+828 RFNVEKPRLVLNFTS
-839 KFIRTMTG
+839 TMKG
-847 AKNRV
+847 VKNRV

>member
-167 KIDSIREETTKR
+167 KIDSIREETTKK

-209 KMASIDAIVQ
+209 KMASIDAIIQ

-259 IKTDEE
+259 VKTDEE
-265 ISKKRKEFAESG
+265 IAKKRKEFAEGG

-317 IRERAVQIDEEEKQK
+317 IRERAVQIDQEEKQK

-367 KNAKQNNSANID
+367 KNAKQNNSANTD
-379 NGDSKKNTSAN
+379 NGDTKKNTSAN
-390 IDTADTKKNAN
+390 IDSVDAKKNVN

-432 NTDDNSKDK
+432 NTDDSSKDK
-441 LKNPEGANEKI
+441 LKNSEGANEKI
-452 KAFNE
+452 KGFND
-457 YFEGLGEGDSFAQ
+457 YFENLGEGDSFSQ
-470 RSAKIAMGLLGQRV
+470 RSAKIAMELLGQRL
-484 ALESDEKKRK
+484 ALEGDEKKRK

-508 ELPDDVKEKTKGLEE
+508 ELPDDVKEKTKDLEE

-535 NDINIGRTQD
+535 NDINIGRTQE
-545 LVKKFGEDAT
+545 LAKKYGEDAT
-555 YAYMRA
+555 FLYMRT
-561 ELRKAHL
+561 ELRKAHF
-568 QLLKKFNPQ
+568 QLLRKFNPQ
-577 MAGQYESKR
+577 LAGQYESKM

-621 FLDKVKGRDNLKSY
+621 FLDKIKGRDNLKSY

-642 SESTKSEEYKKL
+642 SKSAKSEEYKKL
-654 AEEMNKGKSGDKVD
+654 VAEMKDSKDDNKVD
-668 SAPTPEA
+668 SVPTHEI
-675 HKIDISVE
+675 HEIDKSAEV
-683 AHRFD
+683 RRVN
-688 VLSRDLAKDYVL
+688 VLSGDLAKDYIL
-700 GFYNKDNATRW
+700 GFYDKDNATKYR
-711 KDFMMGKKIYESSR
+711 DFMKGELIYESSR
-725 TDKSLDPEGQKFQYE
+725 TDIDLNSEGQDIQHE
-740 NNERLRQAMDNLNL
+740 NNERIRQAMDKLNL

-760 SARELNGPDRE
+760 GARELNGPDRE
-771 FEGAYIYTELRKKVD
+771 FEGAYVYTELQRKVD
-786 AIYKRHMTQG
+786 AINKRLQTRGEDAPSKEEKEELSLQDHMV
-796 ENEPSRDEKAELD
+796 K
-809 VQADMV
+809 
-815 RQMMS
+815 QMMS
-820 TFEEYYSK
+820 SFTEYYSK
-828 RFNVERFGIEN
+828 RFNVEKTGLRMNFTLI
-839 KFIRTMTG
+839 MTG

>member
-131 TPEESMEDR
+131 DPEESMEDR

-167 KIDSIREETTKR
+167 KIDSIREETTKK

-209 KMASIDAIVQ
+209 KMASIDAIIQ

-259 IKTDEE
+259 VKTDEE
-265 ISKKRKEFAESG
+265 IAKKRKEFAEGG

-298 LIADQR
+298 LIADQH

-317 IRERAVQIDEEEKQK
+317 IRERAVQIDQEEKQK

-367 KNAKQNNSANID
+367 KNAKQNNSANTD
-379 NGDSKKNTSAN
+379 NGDTKKNTSAN
-390 IDTADTKKNAN
+390 IDSVDAKKNVN

-432 NTDDNSKDK
+432 NTDDSSKDK
-441 LKNPEGANEKI
+441 LKNSEGANEKI
-452 KAFNE
+452 KGFND
-457 YFEGLGEGDSFAQ
+457 YFENLGEGDSFSQ
-470 RSAKIAMGLLGQRV
+470 RSAKIAMELLGQRL
-484 ALESDEKKRK
+484 ALEGDEKKRK

-508 ELPDDVKEKTKGLEE
+508 ELPDDVKEKTKDLEE

-535 NDINIGRTQD
+535 NDINIGRTQE
-545 LVKKFGEDAT
+545 LAKKYGEDAT
-555 YAYMRA
+555 FLYMRT
-561 ELRKAHL
+561 ELRKAHF

-577 MAGQYESKR
+577 LAGQYESKM

-621 FLDKVKGRDNLKSY
+621 FLDKIKGRDNLKSY

-642 SESTKSEEYKKL
+642 SKSAKSEEYKKL
-654 AEEMNKGKSGDKVD
+654 VAEMKDSKDDNKVD
-668 SAPTPEA
+668 SVPTHEI
-675 HKIDISVE
+675 HEIDKSAEV
-683 AHRFD
+683 RRVN
-688 VLSRDLAKDYVL
+688 VLSGDLAKDYIL
-700 GFYNKDNATRW
+700 GFYDKDNATKYR
-711 KDFMMGKKIYESSR
+711 DFMKGELIYESSK
-725 TDKSLDPEGQKFQYE
+725 TDIDLNPEGQDIQHE
-740 NNERLRQAMDNLNL
+740 NNERIRQAMDKLNL

-771 FEGAYIYTELRKKVD
+771 FEGAYVYTELQRKVD
-786 AIYKRHMTQG
+786 AINKRLQTSGEDAPSKEEKEELSLQVHMV
-796 ENEPSRDEKAELD
+796 K
-809 VQADMV
+809 
-815 RQMMS
+815 QMMS
-820 TFEEYYSK
+820 GFTEYYSK
-828 RFNVERFGIEN
+828 RFNVEKPRLVLNFTS
-839 KFIRTMTG
+839 TMKG
-847 AKNRV
+847 VKNRV

>member
-9 NTAESNPAPVVE
+9 NVAESNPAPVVE

-30 EEKGLKIEAKD
+30 EGKGLKIEAKD

-72 LMDSRDAGKESRSM
+72 LMDSRNAGKESRSM

-227 TMKDIAVGTY
+227 TMKDVAVGTY
-237 GKIAAEQIKAENDRY
+237 GVVAAEQIKAENDKY

-259 IKTDEE
+259 VKIDEE
-265 ISKKRKEFAESG
+265 IAKKRKEFAEG
-277 LRGLTEAQQQELDKL
+277 GVRGLTEAQQQELDKL

-298 LIADQR
+298 LITDQR
-304 KMNGLVS
+304 KMNSLVS

-786 AIYKRHMTQG
+786 AIYKRLQTRGEDAPSKEEKEELSLQDHMV
-796 ENEPSRDEKAELD
+796 K
-809 VQADMV
+809 
-815 RQMMS
+815 QMMS
-820 TFEEYYSK
+820 GFTEYYSK
-828 RFNVERFGIEN
+828 RFNVEKTSLRVNFML
-839 KFIRTMTG
+839 TMTG

>member
-9 NTAESNPAPVVE
+9 NAAESNPAPVVE

-167 KIDSIREETTKR
+167 KIDSIREETTKK

-209 KMASIDAIVQ
+209 KMASIDAIIQ

-265 ISKKRKEFAESG
+265 IAKKRKEFVEGG

-304 KMNGLVS
+304 KMNSLVS

-317 IRERAVQIDEEEKQK
+317 IRERAVQIDQEEKQK

-441 LKNPEGANEKI
+441 LKNPDGSNEKI
-452 KAFNE
+452 KGFND
-457 YFEGLGEGDSFAQ
+457 YFENLSEGDSFAQ

-688 VLSRDLAKDYVL
+688 VLSRDLAKDYIL
-700 GFYNKDNATRW
+700 GFYDKDNATKYR
-711 KDFMMGKKIYESSR
+711 DFMKGELIYESSR
-725 TDKSLDPEGQKFQYE
+725 TDIVLNSEGQNIQHE
-740 NNERLRQAMDNLNL
+740 NNERIRQAMDKLNL

-771 FEGAYIYTELRKKVD
+771 FEGAYVYTELQKKVD
-786 AIYKRHMTQG
+786 AINKRLQTRGEDAPSKEEKEELSLQDHMV
-796 ENEPSRDEKAELD
+796 K
-809 VQADMV
+809 
-815 RQMMS
+815 QMMS
-820 TFEEYYSK
+820 SFTEYYSK
-828 RFNVERFGIEN
+828 RFNVEKTGLRMNFTLI
-839 KFIRTMTG
+839 MTG

>member
-9 NTAESNPAPVVE
+9 NAAESNPAPVVE

-167 KIDSIREETTKR
+167 KIDSIREETTKK

-259 IKTDEE
+259 VKTDEE
-265 ISKKRKEFAESG
+265 IAKKRKEFAEGG

-317 IRERAVQIDEEEKQK
+317 IRERAVQIDQEEKQK

-367 KNAKQNNSANID
+367 KNAKQNNSANTD
-379 NGDSKKNTSAN
+379 NGDTKKNTSAN
-390 IDTADTKKNAN
+390 IDSVDAKKNAN

-432 NTDDNSKDK
+432 NTDDSSKDK

-452 KAFNE
+452 KGFND
-457 YFEGLGEGDSFAQ
+457 YFENLGEGDSFSQ
-470 RSAKIAMGLLGQRV
+470 RSAKIAMELLGQRL
-484 ALESDEKKRK
+484 ALEGDEKKRK

-508 ELPDDVKEKTKGLEE
+508 ELPDDVKEKTKDLEE

-535 NDINIGRTQD
+535 NDINIGRTQE
-545 LVKKFGEDAT
+545 LAKKYGEDAT
-555 YAYMRA
+555 FLYMRT
-561 ELRKAHL
+561 ELRKAHF

-577 MAGQYESKR
+577 LAGQYESKM

-621 FLDKVKGRDNLKSY
+621 FLDKIKGRDNLKSY

-642 SESTKSEEYKKL
+642 SKSAKSEEYKKL
-654 AEEMNKGKSGDKVD
+654 VAEMKDSKDDNKVD
-668 SAPTPEA
+668 SVPTHEI
-675 HKIDISVE
+675 HEIDKSAEV
-683 AHRFD
+683 RRVN
-688 VLSRDLAKDYVL
+688 VLSGDLAKDYIL
-700 GFYNKDNATRW
+700 GFYDKDNATKYR
-711 KDFMMGKKIYESSR
+711 DFMKGELIYESSR
-725 TDKSLDPEGQKFQYE
+725 TDIDLNPEGQDIQHE
-740 NNERLRQAMDNLNL
+740 NNERIRQAMDKLNL

-771 FEGAYIYTELRKKVD
+771 FEGAYVYTELQRKVD
-786 AIYKRHMTQG
+786 AINKRLQTRGEDAPSKEEKEELSLQDHMV
-796 ENEPSRDEKAELD
+796 K
-809 VQADMV
+809 
-815 RQMMS
+815 QMMS
-820 TFEEYYSK
+820 SFTEYYSK
-828 RFNVERFGIEN
+828 RFNVEKTGLRMNFTLI
-839 KFIRTMTG
+839 MTG

>member
-9 NTAESNPAPVVE
+9 NAAESNPAPVVE

-91 DEEEKYFR
+91 DEEEKYYR

-167 KIDSIREETTKR
+167 KIDSIREETTKK

-237 GKIAAEQIKAENDRY
+237 GKIAVEQIKAENDRY

-317 IRERAVQIDEEEKQK
+317 IRERAVQIDQEEKQK

-353 MVNNMVKKT
+353 MINNMVKKT

-367 KNAKQNNSANID
+367 KNAKQNNSANTD
-379 NGDSKKNTSAN
+379 NGDAKKNAPAN
-390 IDTADTKKNAN
+390 IDSVDAKKNAN

-406 KVGEVTGVGMSPISF
+406 KVGEVTGVGMSLIKY
-421 MRMMMAGNSSK
+421 MRMLMSGNSSK
-432 NTDDNSKDK
+432 NNDDSSKDK

-452 KAFNE
+452 KIFND
-457 YFEGLGEGDSFAQ
+457 YFEGLGEGDSFSQ

-484 ALESDEKKRK
+484 ALEGDEKKRK

-545 LVKKFGEDAT
+545 LVKKFGEDVT

-577 MAGQYESKR
+577 MAGQYESKM

-635 YDAETKL
+635 YDAETKI

-654 AEEMNKGKSGDKVD
+654 AAEMNKSKNGDKVD
-668 SAPTPEA
+668 SVPTHEI
-675 HKIDISVE
+675 HEIDKSAEVV
-683 AHRFD
+683 RVN
-688 VLSRDLAKDYVL
+688 VLSGDLAKDYIL
-700 GFYNKDNATRW
+700 GFYDKDNATKYR
-711 KDFMMGKKIYESSR
+711 DFMKGELIYESSR
-725 TDKSLDPEGQKFQYE
+725 TDIDLNPEGQDIQHE
-740 NNERLRQAMDNLNL
+740 NNERIRQAMDKLNL

-771 FEGAYIYTELRKKVD
+771 FEGAYVYTELQRKVD
-786 AIYKRHMTQG
+786 AINKRLQTRGEDAPSKEEKEELSLQDHMV
-796 ENEPSRDEKAELD
+796 K
-809 VQADMV
+809 
-815 RQMMS
+815 QMMS
-820 TFEEYYSK
+820 GFTEYYSK
-828 RFNVERFGIEN
+828 RFNVEKTSLRVNFML
-839 KFIRTMTG
+839 TMTG

>member
-167 KIDSIREETTKR
+167 KIDSIREETTKK

-277 LRGLTEAQQQELDKL
+277 LRGLTEVQQQELDKL

-317 IRERAVQIDEEEKQK
+317 IRERAVQIDQEEKQK

-353 MVNNMVKKT
+353 MINNMVKKT

-367 KNAKQNNSANID
+367 KNAKQNNSANTD
-379 NGDSKKNTSAN
+379 NGDAKKNAPAN
-390 IDTADTKKNAN
+390 IDSVDAKKNAN

-406 KVGEVTGVGMSPISF
+406 KVGEVTGVGMSPIKY
-421 MRMMMAGNSSK
+421 MRMLMSGNSSK
-432 NTDDNSKDK
+432 NNDDSSKDK

-452 KAFNE
+452 KIFND
-457 YFEGLGEGDSFAQ
+457 YFEGLGEGDSFSQ

-484 ALESDEKKRK
+484 ALEGDEKKRK

-545 LVKKFGEDAT
+545 LVKKFGEDVT

-577 MAGQYESKR
+577 MAGQYESKM

-635 YDAETKL
+635 YDAETKI

-654 AEEMNKGKSGDKVD
+654 AAEMNKSKNGDKVD
-668 SAPTPEA
+668 SVPTHEI
-675 HKIDISVE
+675 HEIDKSAEVV
-683 AHRFD
+683 RVN
-688 VLSRDLAKDYVL
+688 VLSGDLAKDYIL
-700 GFYNKDNATRW
+700 GFYDKDNATKYR
-711 KDFMMGKKIYESSR
+711 DFMKGELIFESSR
-725 TDKSLDPEGQKFQYE
+725 TDIDLNPEGQDIQHE
-740 NNERLRQAMDNLNL
+740 NNERIRQAMDKLNL

-771 FEGAYIYTELRKKVD
+771 FEGAYVYTELQRKVD
-786 AIYKRHMTQG
+786 AINKRLQTRGEDAPSKEEKEELSLQDHMV
-796 ENEPSRDEKAELD
+796 K
-809 VQADMV
+809 
-815 RQMMS
+815 QMMS
-820 TFEEYYSK
+820 GFTEYYSK
-828 RFNVERFGIEN
+828 RFNVEKTSLRVNFML
-839 KFIRTMTG
+839 TMTG

>member
-9 NTAESNPAPVVE
+9 NAAESNPAPVVE

-72 LMDSRDAGKESRSM
+72 LMDSRNAGKESRSM

-167 KIDSIREETTKR
+167 KIDSIREETTKK

-209 KMASIDAIVQ
+209 KMASIDAIIQ

-259 IKTDEE
+259 VKTDEE
-265 ISKKRKEFAESG
+265 IAKKRKEFAEGG

-317 IRERAVQIDEEEKQK
+317 IRERAVQIDQEEKQK

-367 KNAKQNNSANID
+367 KNAKQNNSANTD
-379 NGDSKKNTSAN
+379 NGDTKKNTSAN
-390 IDTADTKKNAN
+390 IDSVDAKKNVN

-432 NTDDNSKDK
+432 NTDDSSKDK
-441 LKNPEGANEKI
+441 LKNSEGANEKI
-452 KAFNE
+452 KGFND
-457 YFEGLGEGDSFAQ
+457 YFENLGEGDSFSQ
-470 RSAKIAMGLLGQRV
+470 RSAKIAMELLGQRL
-484 ALESDEKKRK
+484 ALEGDEKKRK

-508 ELPDDVKEKTKGLEE
+508 ELPDDVKEKTKDLEE

-535 NDINIGRTQD
+535 NDINIGRTQE
-545 LVKKFGEDAT
+545 LAKKYGEDAT
-555 YAYMRA
+555 FLYMRT
-561 ELRKAHL
+561 ELRKAHF

-577 MAGQYESKR
+577 LAGQYESKM

-621 FLDKVKGRDNLKSY
+621 FLDKIKGRDNLKSY

-642 SESTKSEEYKKL
+642 SKSAKSEEYKKL
-654 AEEMNKGKSGDKVD
+654 VAEMKDSKDDNKVD
-668 SAPTPEA
+668 SVPTHEI
-675 HKIDISVE
+675 HEIDKSAEV
-683 AHRFD
+683 RRVN
-688 VLSRDLAKDYVL
+688 VLSGDLAKDYIL
-700 GFYNKDNATRW
+700 GFYDKDNATKYR
-711 KDFMMGKKIYESSR
+711 DFMKGELIYESSK
-725 TDKSLDPEGQKFQYE
+725 TDIDLNPEGQDIQHE
-740 NNERLRQAMDNLNL
+740 NNERIRKAMDKLNL

-771 FEGAYIYTELRKKVD
+771 FEGAYVYTELQRKVD
-786 AIYKRHMTQG
+786 AINKRLQTSGEDAPSKEEKEELSLQVHMV
-796 ENEPSRDEKAELD
+796 K
-809 VQADMV
+809 
-815 RQMMS
+815 QMMS
-820 TFEEYYSK
+820 GFTEYYSK
-828 RFNVERFGIEN
+828 RFNVEKPRLVLNFTS
-839 KFIRTMTG
+839 TMKG
-847 AKNRV
+847 VKNRV

>member
-41 LGNNGRNN
+41 LESNGRST
-49 RKDILDYIREENEA
+49 RKDILNYIREENEA

-72 LMDSRDAGKESRSM
+72 LMEEKDAKKDSRSM
-86 ADFLR
+86 GDFLR
-91 DEEEKYFR
+91 DEEEKYLR
-99 EKNNQS
+99 LRSDQS
-105 KVRVSGDEAKKMSKG
+105 KVRVSGDEAKEMSKG
-120 MDEDFVPTKEA
+120 MDEDFVATREA
-131 TPEESMEDR
+131 TNEESMEDR
-140 KHGEKVFLANINK
+140 KRGEKILLAAINR
-153 AIGENIGIKATAEA
+153 AIGENIGIKAVA
-167 KIDSIREETTKR
+167 KSEIDSIKEETSKK
-179 LIDTKRYDSMRSSIQ
+179 LIDVKRYDSMRSSIQ

-209 KMASIDAIVQ
+209 KMAAVDVIIK
-219 KAEETNNE
+219 KAGETNNE

-259 IKTDEE
+259 VKIDEE
-265 ISKKRKEFAESG
+265 IARKRKEFAEGG

-298 LIADQR
+298 LITDQR
-304 KMNGLVS
+304 KMNSLVS

-317 IRERAVQIDEEEKQK
+317 IRERAVQIDQEEKQK

-367 KNAKQNNSANID
+367 KNAKQNNSANTD
-379 NGDSKKNTSAN
+379 NGDAKKNAPAN
-390 IDTADTKKNAN
+390 IDSVDAKKDAN

-432 NTDDNSKDK
+432 NTDDSSKDK

-452 KAFNE
+452 KGFNE
-457 YFEGLGEGDSFAQ
+457 YFEGLGEGDSFSQ
-470 RSAKIAMGLLGQRV
+470 RSAKIAIDLLGV
-484 ALESDEKKRK
+484 HIALEDNDKRRK

-508 ELPDDVKEKTKGLEE
+508 ELPDDVKEKTKDLKE

-535 NDINIGRTQD
+535 NDINIGRTQE
-545 LVKKFGEDAT
+545 LAKKYGEDAT
-555 YAYMRA
+555 FLYMRT
-561 ELRKAHL
+561 ELRKAHF

-577 MAGQYESKR
+577 LAGQYESKM
-586 KGVAY
+586 KGVTY

-621 FLDKVKGRDNLKSY
+621 FLAKVKFRDRLKSF
-635 YDAETKL
+635 YDAEKKL
-642 SESTKSEEYKKL
+642 GESTKSEEYKKL
-654 AEEMNKGKSGDKVD
+654 VAEMKDSKNGDKVD
-668 SAPTPEA
+668 SAPTPEI
-675 HKIDISVE
+675 HEIDKSAEVG
-683 AHRFD
+683 RVN
-688 VLSRDLAKDYVL
+688 VLSGDLAKDYIL
-700 GFYNKDNATRW
+700 GFYDKDNATKY
-711 KDFMMGKKIYESSR
+711 KDFMKGNLVYESSR
-725 TDKSLDPEGQKFQYE
+725 TDINLNPEGQDIQHE
-740 NNERLRQAMDNLNL
+740 NNERIRQAMDKLNL
-754 DDIFRG
+754 DGIFRG

-771 FEGAYIYTELRKKVD
+771 FEGAYVYTELQRKVD
-786 AIYKRHMTQG
+786 AIDKRLQTRGEDAPSKEEKEELLLQDHMV
-796 ENEPSRDEKAELD
+796 K
-809 VQADMV
+809 
-815 RQMMS
+815 QMMS
-820 TFEEYYSK
+820 SFTEYYSK
-828 RFNVERFGIEN
+828 RFNVEKTSLRVNFMLI
-839 KFIRTMTG
+839 MTG
-847 AKNRV
+847 VKNRV

>member
-167 KIDSIREETTKR
+167 KIDSIREETTKK

-209 KMASIDAIVQ
+209 KMASIDAIIQ

-259 IKTDEE
+259 VKTDEE
-265 ISKKRKEFAESG
+265 IAKKRKEFAEGG

-317 IRERAVQIDEEEKQK
+317 IRERAVQIDQEEKQK

-367 KNAKQNNSANID
+367 KNAKQNNSANTD
-379 NGDSKKNTSAN
+379 NGDTKKNTSAN
-390 IDTADTKKNAN
+390 IDSVDAKKNVN

-432 NTDDNSKDK
+432 NTDDSSKDK
-441 LKNPEGANEKI
+441 LKNSEGANEKI
-452 KAFNE
+452 KGFND
-457 YFEGLGEGDSFAQ
+457 YFENLGEGDSFSQ
-470 RSAKIAMGLLGQRV
+470 RSAKIAMELLGQRL
-484 ALESDEKKRK
+484 ALEGDEKKRK

-508 ELPDDVKEKTKGLEE
+508 ELPDDVKEKTKDLEE

-535 NDINIGRTQD
+535 NDINIGRTQE
-545 LVKKFGEDAT
+545 LAKKYGEDAT
-555 YAYMRA
+555 FLYMRT
-561 ELRKAHL
+561 ELRKAHF

-577 MAGQYESKR
+577 LAGQYESKM

-621 FLDKVKGRDNLKSY
+621 FLDKIKGRDNLKSY

-642 SESTKSEEYKKL
+642 SKSAKSEEYKKL
-654 AEEMNKGKSGDKVD
+654 VAEMKDSKDDNKVD
-668 SAPTPEA
+668 SVPTHEI
-675 HKIDISVE
+675 HEIDKSAEV
-683 AHRFD
+683 RRVN
-688 VLSRDLAKDYVL
+688 VLSGDLAKDYIL
-700 GFYNKDNATRW
+700 GFYDKDNATKYR
-711 KDFMMGKKIYESSR
+711 DFMKGELIYESSK
-725 TDKSLDPEGQKFQYE
+725 TDIDLNPEGQDIQHE
-740 NNERLRQAMDNLNL
+740 NNERIRQAMDKLNL

-771 FEGAYIYTELRKKVD
+771 FEGAYVYTELQRKVD
-786 AIYKRHMTQG
+786 AINKRLQTSG
-796 ENEPSRDEKAELD
+796 EDAPSREEKEELSLQ
-809 VQADMV
+809 VHMV
-815 RQMMS
+815 KQMMS
-820 TFEEYYSK
+820 GFTEYYSK
-828 RFNVERFGIEN
+828 RFNVEKPRLVLNFTS
-839 KFIRTMTG
+839 TMKG
-847 AKNRV
+847 VKNRV

>member
-9 NTAESNPAPVVE
+9 NAAESNPAPVVE

-72 LMDSRDAGKESRSM
+72 LMDSRNAGKESRSM

-227 TMKDIAVGTY
+227 TMKDVAVGTY
-237 GKIAAEQIKAENDRY
+237 GVVAAEQIKAENDRY

-259 IKTDEE
+259 VKIDEE
-265 ISKKRKEFAESG
+265 IARKRKEFAEGG

-298 LIADQR
+298 LITDQR
-304 KMNGLVS
+304 KMNSLVS

-317 IRERAVQIDEEEKQK
+317 IRERAVQIDQEEKQK

-470 RSAKIAMGLLGQRV
+470 RSAKIAIDLLGV
-484 ALESDEKKRK
+484 HIALEDNDKRRK

-508 ELPDDVKEKTKGLEE
+508 ELPDDVKEKTKDLKE

-545 LVKKFGEDAT
+545 LVKKFGEDVT

-577 MAGQYESKR
+577 MAGQYESKM

-635 YDAETKL
+635 YDAETKI

-654 AEEMNKGKSGDKVD
+654 AAEMNKSKNGDKVD
-668 SAPTPEA
+668 SVPTHEI
-675 HKIDISVE
+675 HEIDKSAEVV
-683 AHRFD
+683 RVN
-688 VLSRDLAKDYVL
+688 VLSGDLAKDYIL
-700 GFYNKDNATRW
+700 GFYDKDNATKYR
-711 KDFMMGKKIYESSR
+711 DFMKGELIYESSR
-725 TDKSLDPEGQKFQYE
+725 TDIDLNPEGQDIQHE
-740 NNERLRQAMDNLNL
+740 NNERIRQAMDKLNL

-771 FEGAYIYTELRKKVD
+771 FEGAYVYTELQKKVD
-786 AIYKRHMTQG
+786 AINKRLQTRGEDAPSKEEKEELSLQDHMV
-796 ENEPSRDEKAELD
+796 K
-809 VQADMV
+809 
-815 RQMMS
+815 QMMS
-820 TFEEYYSK
+820 SFTEYYSK
-828 RFNVERFGIEN
+828 RFNVEKTGLRMNFTLI
-839 KFIRTMTG
+839 MTG

>member
-41 LGNNGRNN
+41 LESNGRST
-49 RKDILDYIREENEA
+49 RKDILNYIREENEA

-72 LMDSRDAGKESRSM
+72 LMEEKDAKKDSRSM
-86 ADFLR
+86 GDFLR
-91 DEEEKYFR
+91 DEEEKYLR
-99 EKNNQS
+99 LRSDQS
-105 KVRVSGDEAKKMSKG
+105 KVRVSGDEAKEMSKG
-120 MDEDFVPTKEA
+120 MDEDFVATREA
-131 TPEESMEDR
+131 TNEESMEDR
-140 KHGEKVFLANINK
+140 KRGEKILLAAINR
-153 AIGENIGIKATAEA
+153 AIGENIGIKAVA
-167 KIDSIREETTKR
+167 KSEIDSIKEETSKK
-179 LIDTKRYDSMRSSIQ
+179 LIDVKRYDSMRSSIQ

-209 KMASIDAIVQ
+209 KMAAVDVIIK
-219 KAEETNNE
+219 KAGETNNE

-237 GKIAAEQIKAENDRY
+237 GKIAAEQIRAENDRY

-259 IKTDEE
+259 VKIDEE
-265 ISKKRKEFAESG
+265 IARKRKEFAEGG

-298 LIADQR
+298 LITDQR
-304 KMNGLVS
+304 KMNSLVS

-317 IRERAVQIDEEEKQK
+317 IRERAVQIDQEEKQK

-346 PVDQVDS
+346 SVDQVDS
-353 MVNNMVKKT
+353 MVNGMVKKT

-367 KNAKQNNSANID
+367 KNAKQNSSANTDNGDAKKTTPANID
-379 NGDSKKNTSAN
+379 SVDA
-390 IDTADTKKNAN
+390 KKNAN

-421 MRMMMAGNSSK
+421 MRMMAGNSSK
-432 NTDDNSKDK
+432 NTDDSSKDK

-452 KAFNE
+452 KGFNE
-457 YFEGLGEGDSFAQ
+457 YFEGLGEGDSFSQ
-470 RSAKIAMGLLGQRV
+470 RSAKIAIDLLGV
-484 ALESDEKKRK
+484 HIALEDNDKRRK

-508 ELPDDVKEKTKGLEE
+508 ELPDDVKEKTKDLKE

-535 NDINIGRTQD
+535 NDINIGRTQE
-545 LVKKFGEDAT
+545 LAKKYGEDAT
-555 YAYMRA
+555 FLYMRT
-561 ELRKAHL
+561 ELRKAHF

-577 MAGQYESKR
+577 LAGQYESKM
-586 KGVAY
+586 KGVTY

-621 FLDKVKGRDNLKSY
+621 FLAKVKFRDRLKSF
-635 YDAETKL
+635 YDAEKKL
-642 SESTKSEEYKKL
+642 GESTKSEEYKKL
-654 AEEMNKGKSGDKVD
+654 VAEMKDSKNGDKVD
-668 SAPTPEA
+668 SAPTPEI
-675 HKIDISVE
+675 HEIDKSAEVG
-683 AHRFD
+683 RVN
-688 VLSRDLAKDYVL
+688 VLSGDLAKDYIL
-700 GFYNKDNATRW
+700 GFYDKDNATKY
-711 KDFMMGKKIYESSR
+711 KDFMKGNLVYESSR
-725 TDKSLDPEGQKFQYE
+725 TDINLNPEGQDIQHE
-740 NNERLRQAMDNLNL
+740 NNERIRQAMDKLNL

-771 FEGAYIYTELRKKVD
+771 FEGAYVYTELQRKVD
-786 AIYKRHMTQG
+786 AINKRLQTSGEDAPSNEEKEELSLQVHMV
-796 ENEPSRDEKAELD
+796 K
-809 VQADMV
+809 
-815 RQMMS
+815 QMMS
-820 TFEEYYSK
+820 GFTEYYSK
-828 RFNVERFGIEN
+828 RFNVEKPRLVLNFTS
-839 KFIRTMTG
+839 TMKG
-847 AKNRV
+847 VKNRV

>member
-9 NTAESNPAPVVE
+9 NAAESNPAPVVE

-72 LMDSRDAGKESRSM
+72 LMDSRNAGKESRSM

-131 TPEESMEDR
+131 TPEDSMEDR

-227 TMKDIAVGTY
+227 TMKDVAVGTY
-237 GKIAAEQIKAENDRY
+237 GVVAAEQIKAENDKY

-259 IKTDEE
+259 VKIDEE
-265 ISKKRKEFAESG
+265 IAKKRKEFAEG
-277 LRGLTEAQQQELDKL
+277 GVRGLTEAQQQELDKL

-298 LIADQR
+298 LITDQR
-304 KMNGLVS
+304 KMNSLVS

-432 NTDDNSKDK
+432 NTDDSSKDK

-452 KAFNE
+452 KIFND
-457 YFEGLGEGDSFAQ
+457 YFEGLGEGDSFSQ

-484 ALESDEKKRK
+484 ALEGDEKKRK

-523 KLARADMFESVI
+523 KLARADIFESVI

-545 LVKKFGEDAT
+545 LVKKFGEDVT

-561 ELRKAHL
+561 ELRNAHL

-577 MAGQYESKR
+577 MAGQYENKM

-635 YDAETKL
+635 YDAETKI

-654 AEEMNKGKSGDKVD
+654 AAEMNKSKNGDKVD
-668 SAPTPEA
+668 NVPTHEIHEIDKSAE
-675 HKIDISVE
+675 VV
-683 AHRFD
+683 RVN
-688 VLSRDLAKDYVL
+688 VLSGDLAKDYIL
-700 GFYNKDNATRW
+700 GFYDKDNATKYRA
-711 KDFMMGKKIYESSR
+711 FMKGELVYESSR
-725 TDKSLDPEGQKFQYE
+725 ADIDLNPEGQDIQHK
-740 NNERLRQAMDNLNL
+740 NNERIRQAMDKLNL

-771 FEGAYIYTELRKKVD
+771 FEGAYVYTELQRKVD
-786 AIYKRHMTQG
+786 AINKRLQTRGEDAPSKEEKEELSLQDHMV
-796 ENEPSRDEKAELD
+796 K
-809 VQADMV
+809 
-815 RQMMS
+815 QMMS
-820 TFEEYYSK
+820 GFTEYYSK
-828 RFNVERFGIEN
+828 RFNVEKTSLRVNFML
-839 KFIRTMTG
+839 TMTG

>member
-9 NTAESNPAPVVE
+9 NAAESNPAPVVE

-167 KIDSIREETTKR
+167 KIDSIREETTKK

-209 KMASIDAIVQ
+209 KMASIDAIIQ

-259 IKTDEE
+259 VKTDEE
-265 ISKKRKEFAESG
+265 IAKKRKEFAEGG

-317 IRERAVQIDEEEKQK
+317 IRERAVQIDQEEKQK

-367 KNAKQNNSANID
+367 KNAKQNNSANTD
-379 NGDSKKNTSAN
+379 NGDTKKNTSAN
-390 IDTADTKKNAN
+390 IDSVDAKKNVN

-432 NTDDNSKDK
+432 NTDDSSKDK
-441 LKNPEGANEKI
+441 LKNSEGANEKI
-452 KAFNE
+452 KGFND
-457 YFEGLGEGDSFAQ
+457 YFENLGEGDSFSQ
-470 RSAKIAMGLLGQRV
+470 RSAKIAMELLGQRL
-484 ALESDEKKRK
+484 ALEGDEKKRK

-508 ELPDDVKEKTKGLEE
+508 ELPDDVKEKTKDLEE

-535 NDINIGRTQD
+535 NDINIGRTQE
-545 LVKKFGEDAT
+545 LAKKYGEDAT
-555 YAYMRA
+555 FLYMRT
-561 ELRKAHL
+561 ELRKAHF

-577 MAGQYESKR
+577 LAGQYESKM

-621 FLDKVKGRDNLKSY
+621 FLDKIKGRDNLKSY

-642 SESTKSEEYKKL
+642 SKSAKSEEYKKL
-654 AEEMNKGKSGDKVD
+654 VAEMKDSKADNKVD
-668 SAPTPEA
+668 SVPTHEI
-675 HKIDISVE
+675 HEIDKSAEV
-683 AHRFD
+683 RRVN
-688 VLSRDLAKDYVL
+688 VLSGDLAKDYIL
-700 GFYNKDNATRW
+700 GFYDKDNATKYR
-711 KDFMMGKKIYESSR
+711 DFMKGELIYESSK
-725 TDKSLDPEGQKFQYE
+725 TDIDLNPEGQDIQHV
-740 NNERLRQAMDNLNL
+740 NNERIRQAMDKLNL

-771 FEGAYIYTELRKKVD
+771 FEGAYVYTELQRKVD
-786 AIYKRHMTQG
+786 AINKRLQTSGEDAPSKEEKEELSLQVHMV
-796 ENEPSRDEKAELD
+796 K
-809 VQADMV
+809 
-815 RQMMS
+815 QMMS
-820 TFEEYYSK
+820 GFTEYYSK
-828 RFNVERFGIEN
+828 RFNVEKPRLVLNFTS
-839 KFIRTMTG
+839 TMKG
-847 AKNRV
+847 VKNRV

>member
-9 NTAESNPAPVVE
+9 NAAESNPAPVVE

-72 LMDSRDAGKESRSM
+72 LMDSRNAGKESRSM

-131 TPEESMEDR
+131 APEESMEDR

-153 AIGENIGIKATAEA
+153 AIGENIGIKATAET
-167 KIDSIREETTKR
+167 KIDSIKEETSKK

-237 GKIAAEQIKAENDRY
+237 GVVAAEQIKAENDRY

-265 ISKKRKEFAESG
+265 IAKKRKEFAEGG

-304 KMNGLVS
+304 KMNSLVS

-317 IRERAVQIDEEEKQK
+317 IRERAVQIDQEEKQK

-367 KNAKQNNSANID
+367 KNAKQNNSANTD
-379 NGDSKKNTSAN
+379 NGDAKKNAPAN
-390 IDTADTKKNAN
+390 IDSVDAKKNAN

-406 KVGEVTGVGMSPISF
+406 KVGEVTGVGMSPIKY
-421 MRMMMAGNSSK
+421 MRMLMSGNSSK
-432 NTDDNSKDK
+432 NNDDSSKDK

-452 KAFNE
+452 KIFNE
-457 YFEGLGEGDSFAQ
+457 YFEGLGEGDSFSQ

-484 ALESDEKKRK
+484 ALEGDEKKRK

-523 KLARADMFESVI
+523 KLARADIFESVI

-545 LVKKFGEDAT
+545 LVKKFGEDVT

-561 ELRKAHL
+561 ELRNAHL

-577 MAGQYESKR
+577 MAGQYESKM

-606 EYNTGTAVIDGLIKV
+606 EYNTETAVIDGLIKV

-635 YDAETKL
+635 YDAETKI
-642 SESTKSEEYKKL
+642 SESTKSEEYRKL
-654 AEEMNKGKSGDKVD
+654 VAEMNKSKNGDKAD
-668 SAPTPEA
+668 SVPAPEA

-740 NNERLRQAMDNLNL
+740 NNERLRQAMDKLNL

-771 FEGAYIYTELRKKVD
+771 FEGAYIYTELRKKID
-786 AIYKRHMTQG
+786 AIYKRHMTLG
-796 ENEPSRDEKAELD
+796 ENEPSREEKAELYL
-809 VQADMV
+809 QADMV

-820 TFEEYYSK
+820 TFDEYYSK
-828 RFNVERFGIEN
+828 RFNVEKSESVQ
-839 KFIRTMTG
+839 KFIHTMTEP
-847 AKNRV
+847 KNRV
-852 RGLFRNLMR
+852 RRLFRNLMR

>member
-9 NTAESNPAPVVE
+9 NAAESNPAPVVE

-167 KIDSIREETTKR
+167 KIDSIREETTKK

-209 KMASIDAIVQ
+209 KMASIDAIIQ

-265 ISKKRKEFAESG
+265 IAKKRKEFVEGG

-304 KMNGLVS
+304 KMNSLVS

-317 IRERAVQIDEEEKQK
+317 IRERAVQIDQEEKQK

-379 NGDSKKNTSAN
+379 NGDTKKNVPVN
-390 IDTADTKKNAN
+390 IDSVDAKTNAN

-441 LKNPEGANEKI
+441 LKNPDGSNEKI
-452 KAFNE
+452 KGFND
-457 YFEGLGEGDSFAQ
+457 YFENLSEGDSFSQ
-470 RSAKIAMGLLGQRV
+470 RSAKIAMELLGQRL
-484 ALESDEKKRK
+484 ALEGDEKKRK

-508 ELPDDVKEKTKGLEE
+508 ELPDDVKEKTKDLEE

-535 NDINIGRTQD
+535 NDINIGRTQE
-545 LVKKFGEDAT
+545 LAKKYGEDAT
-555 YAYMRA
+555 FLYMRT
-561 ELRKAHL
+561 ELRKAHF

-577 MAGQYESKR
+577 LAGQYESKM

-621 FLDKVKGRDNLKSY
+621 FLDKIKGRDNLKSY

-642 SESTKSEEYKKL
+642 SKSAKSEEYKKL
-654 AEEMNKGKSGDKVD
+654 VAEMKDSKDDNKVD
-668 SAPTPEA
+668 SVPTHEI
-675 HKIDISVE
+675 HEIDKSAEV
-683 AHRFD
+683 RTVN
-688 VLSRDLAKDYVL
+688 VLSGDLAKDYIL
-700 GFYNKDNATRW
+700 GFYDKDNATKYR
-711 KDFMMGKKIYESSR
+711 DFMKGELIYESSK
-725 TDKSLDPEGQKFQYE
+725 TDIDLNPEGQDIQHE
-740 NNERLRQAMDNLNL
+740 NNERIRQAMDKLNL

-771 FEGAYIYTELRKKVD
+771 FEGAYVYTELQRKVD
-786 AIYKRHMTQG
+786 AINKRLQTSGEDAPSKEEKEELSLQVHMV
-796 ENEPSRDEKAELD
+796 K
-809 VQADMV
+809 
-815 RQMMS
+815 QMMS
-820 TFEEYYSK
+820 GFTEYYSK
-828 RFNVERFGIEN
+828 RFNVEKPRLVLNFTS
-839 KFIRTMTG
+839 TMKG
-847 AKNRV
+847 VKNRV

>member
-99 EKNNQS
+99 EKNSQS
-105 KVRVSGDEAKKMSKG
+105 KVRVSGDEAKMMSKG

-153 AIGENIGIKATAEA
+153 AIGENIGIKATAET
-167 KIDSIREETTKR
+167 KIDSIKEETSKK
-179 LIDTKRYDSMRSSIQ
+179 LIDIKRYDSMRSSIQ

-209 KMASIDAIVQ
+209 KMASIDAIIQ

-259 IKTDEE
+259 VKTDEE
-265 ISKKRKEFAESG
+265 IAQKRKEFAESG
-277 LRGLTEAQQQELDKL
+277 ARGLTEAQQQELDKL

-304 KMNGLVS
+304 KMNSLVS

-317 IRERAVQIDEEEKQK
+317 IRERAVQIDQEEKQK

-367 KNAKQNNSANID
+367 KNAKQNNSANTD
-379 NGDSKKNTSAN
+379 NGDTKKNTSAN
-390 IDTADTKKNAN
+390 IDSVDAKKNTN

-432 NTDDNSKDK
+432 NNDDSSKDK

-452 KAFNE
+452 KGFND
-457 YFEGLGEGDSFAQ
+457 YFENLGEGDSFSQ
-470 RSAKIAMGLLGQRV
+470 RSAKIAMELLGQRL
-484 ALESDEKKRK
+484 ALEGDEKKRK
-494 AAEKFTLGACKNIK
+494 AAEKFTLGACKNLK
-508 ELPDDVKEKTKGLEE
+508 ELPNDVKEKTKGLEE

-535 NDINIGRTQD
+535 NDINIGRTQE
-545 LVKKFGEDAT
+545 LAKKYGEDAT
-555 YAYMRA
+555 FLYMRT
-561 ELRKAHL
+561 ELRKAHF

-577 MAGQYESKR
+577 MAGQYESKM

-621 FLDKVKGRDNLKSY
+621 FLDKIKGRDNLKSY

-654 AEEMNKGKSGDKVD
+654 VAEMKGSKDGNKVD
-668 SAPTPEA
+668 NVPTHEIHEIDKSAE
-675 HKIDISVE
+675 V
-683 AHRFD
+683 RRVN
-688 VLSRDLAKDYVL
+688 VLSGDLAKDYIL
-700 GFYNKDNATRW
+700 GFYDKDNATKY
-711 KDFMMGKKIYESSR
+711 KDFMKGELIYESSR
-725 TDKSLDPEGQKFQYE
+725 TDIDLNSEGQDIQHE
-740 NNERLRQAMDNLNL
+740 NNERIRQAMDKLNL

-771 FEGAYIYTELRKKVD
+771 FEGAYVYTELQKKVD
-786 AIYKRHMTQG
+786 AINKRLQTRGEDAPSNEEKEELSLQG
-796 ENEPSRDEKAELD
+796 H
-809 VQADMV
+809 MV
-815 RQMMS
+815 RQMMVNF
-820 TFEEYYSK
+820 TEYYSK
-828 RFNVERFGIEN
+828 RFNVEESRLVLNFTS
-839 KFIRTMTG
+839 TMTG
-847 AKNRV
+847 TKNRV

>member
-9 NTAESNPAPVVE
+9 NAAESNPAPVVE

-41 LGNNGRNN
+41 LESNGRST
-49 RKDILDYIREENEA
+49 RKDILNYIREENEA

-72 LMDSRDAGKESRSM
+72 LMEEKDAKKDSRSM
-86 ADFLR
+86 GDFLR
-91 DEEEKYFR
+91 DEEEKYLR
-99 EKNNQS
+99 LRSDQS
-105 KVRVSGDEAKKMSKG
+105 KVRVSGDEAKEMSKG
-120 MDEDFVPTKEA
+120 MDEDFVATREA
-131 TPEESMEDR
+131 TNEESMEDR
-140 KHGEKVFLANINK
+140 KRGEKILLAAINR
-153 AIGENIGIKATAEA
+153 AIGENIGIKAVA
-167 KIDSIREETTKR
+167 KSEIDSIKEETSKK
-179 LIDTKRYDSMRSSIQ
+179 LIDVKRYDSMRSSIQ

-209 KMASIDAIVQ
+209 KMAAVDVIIK
-219 KAEETNNE
+219 KAKETNNE

-265 ISKKRKEFAESG
+265 IAKKRKEFAEG
-277 LRGLTEAQQQELDKL
+277 GVRGLTEAQQQELDKL

-298 LIADQR
+298 LITDQR
-304 KMNGLVS
+304 KMNSLVS

-317 IRERAVQIDEEEKQK
+317 IRERAVQIDQEEKQK

-353 MVNNMVKKT
+353 MINNMVKKT

-367 KNAKQNNSANID
+367 KNAKQNNSANTD
-379 NGDSKKNTSAN
+379 NGDAKKNAPAN
-390 IDTADTKKNAN
+390 IDSVDAKKNAN

-406 KVGEVTGVGMSPISF
+406 KVGEVTGVGMSPIKY
-421 MRMMMAGNSSK
+421 MRMLMSGNSSK
-432 NTDDNSKDK
+432 NNDDSSKDK

-452 KAFNE
+452 KIFND
-457 YFEGLGEGDSFAQ
+457 YFEGLGEGDSFSQ

-484 ALESDEKKRK
+484 ALEGDEKKRK

-545 LVKKFGEDAT
+545 LVKKFGEDVT

-577 MAGQYESKR
+577 MAGQYESKM

-635 YDAETKL
+635 YDAETKI

-654 AEEMNKGKSGDKVD
+654 AAEMNKSKNGDKVD
-668 SAPTPEA
+668 SVPTHEI
-675 HKIDISVE
+675 HEIDKSAEVV
-683 AHRFD
+683 RVN
-688 VLSRDLAKDYVL
+688 VLSGDLAKDYIL
-700 GFYNKDNATRW
+700 GFYDKDNATKYR
-711 KDFMMGKKIYESSR
+711 DFMKGELIYESSR
-725 TDKSLDPEGQKFQYE
+725 TDIDLNPEGQDIQHE
-740 NNERLRQAMDNLNL
+740 NNERIRQAMDKLNL

-771 FEGAYIYTELRKKVD
+771 FEGAYVYTELQRKVD
-786 AIYKRHMTQG
+786 AINKRLQTSGEDAPSKEEKEELSLQDHMV
-796 ENEPSRDEKAELD
+796 K
-809 VQADMV
+809 
-815 RQMMS
+815 QMMS
-820 TFEEYYSK
+820 GFTEYYSK
-828 RFNVERFGIEN
+828 RFNVEKTSLRVNFML
-839 KFIRTMTG
+839 TMTG